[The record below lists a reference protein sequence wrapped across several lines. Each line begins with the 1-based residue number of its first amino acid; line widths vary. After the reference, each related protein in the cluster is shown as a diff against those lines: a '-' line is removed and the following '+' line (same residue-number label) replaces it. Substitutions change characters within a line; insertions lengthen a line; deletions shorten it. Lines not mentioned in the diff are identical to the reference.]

1 MHKEPEAAAVTMPRR
16 GNKAPAEAESWRSNA
31 SDDRFI
37 GKTNMQKWNEG
48 SSGEDVLVRR
58 LKWRRTMP
66 SMAASPQL
74 TLEVDVEKPNSD
86 RLIPAPTP
94 QDVAKPGPLLKAK
107 NI

>member
-37 GKTNMQKWNEG
+37 GKTNMQKWKEG

-66 SMAASPQL
+66 AGEDPSISA
-74 TLEVDVEKPNSD
+74 
-86 RLIPAPTP
+86 